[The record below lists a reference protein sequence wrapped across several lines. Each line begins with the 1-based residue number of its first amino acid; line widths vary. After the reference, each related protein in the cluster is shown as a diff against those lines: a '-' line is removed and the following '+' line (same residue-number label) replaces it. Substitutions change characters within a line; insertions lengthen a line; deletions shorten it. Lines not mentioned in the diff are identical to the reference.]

1 MPVLTEQWDEILA
14 DEPEDWSHLSLELA
28 LDDPERLEVA
38 ALLACPLNPWHGP
51 TWRTGRLRFRVA
63 HTSGYG
69 ASPELTSAMLR
80 RLDVEGLGGRLRVLG
95 SLDAVLPVATQGPS

>member
-1 MPVLTEQWDEILA
+1 M
-14 DEPEDWSHLSLELA
+14 

-51 TWRTGRLRFRVA
+51 TRRTGRLRFRVA

-69 ASPELTSAMLR
+69 ASSELTSAMLR
-80 RLDVEGLGGRLRVLG
+80 RLDAEGLGGRLRVLG